1 MFGKLSWAAIPFDQP
16 IPLAAAAFVVVA
28 IVGVLAWVTLKGW
41 LPYLW
46 REWITSVDH
55 KRIGIMYTLLAMVML
70 LRGFADAIMMRSQ
83 QALAFRSEGYLPPE
97 HYDQIFSAHG
107 TLMIFFVA
115 MPFVIGLMNFV
126 MPLQLGIRDVAF
138 PTLNSVSLWL
148 TATGALLV
156 NISLVVGEF
165 ARTGWLPYPPLSEL
179 AYSPGVGVDYY
190 LWAIQI
196 SGVGTL
202 LTGVNFVTTVLKLH
216 APGMTYMRMPM
227 FCWTTLATNLLIV
240 AAFPILTA
248 TLAMLLLDRYL
259 GFHFFSNEAGGNMMM
274 FMNLIWAW
282 GHPEVYILILPAF
295 GIFSEVFSTFSGKP
309 LFGYRSMVMATMA
322 ICLLSFTVWLHHF
335 FTMGAGPDV
344 NAIFGIASMIIAVPT
359 GVKVFNWLFTMFG
372 GRVVYTTPILWS
384 IGFMVT
390 FVIGGMTGVLL
401 AMPPAD
407 FVLHNSLFL
416 VAHFHNV
423 IIGGLLFGAFAGYS
437 YWFPKAFGFR
447 LHEGLGK
454 AAFWCW
460 IIGFYVAFMPLY
472 VLGLMGMT
480 RRMQHY
486 DVLAWRPWLLIAA
499 GGAAIIAAGIILQ
512 IAQLAVSIRRR
523 ETLRDETGD
532 PWDGR
537 SLEWAT
543 SSPPPAYNFAVLP
556 HVEGQDAYWAMKQRA
571 RRQARLG
578 EEPSYTDIEMPRNSP
593 TGFICAFF
601 ATLMGFAL
609 IWHIWWMVA
618 LAALG
623 AYATFVVFAWRDRV
637 EYVIPADMVARIDRA
652 NRSTR
657 SEALVH
663 MQATS

>member
-1 MFGKLSWAAIPFDQP
+1 MLGKLSWAAIPFNQP
-16 IPLAAAAFVVVA
+16 IPLVAAAVVGLV
-28 IVGVLAWVTLKGW
+28 IIGVLAWVTLKGW

-46 REWITSVDH
+46 QEWITSVDH
-55 KRIGIMYTLLAMVML
+55 KRIGIMYMLLALVML
-70 LRGFADAIMMRSQ
+70 LRGFTDAIMMRSQ
-83 QALAFRSEGYLPPE
+83 QALAFHSNGYLPPE

-138 PTLNSVSLWL
+138 PTLNSVSFWL

-165 ARTGWLPYPPLSEL
+165 ARTGWLPFPPLSEIT
-179 AYSPGVGVDYY
+179 YSPGVGVDYY
-190 LWAIQI
+190 LWSLQI
-196 SGVGTL
+196 SGVGTV
-202 LTGVNFVTTVLKLH
+202 LTGVNFVTTVLKIH
-216 APGMTYMRMPM
+216 APGMTYLRMPV
-227 FCWTTLATNLLIV
+227 FCWTTLAANLLIV

-259 GFHFFSNEAGGNMMM
+259 GFHFFTNEAGGNMMM

-295 GIFSEVFSTFSGKP
+295 GVFSEVISTFSGKA

-335 FTMGAGPDV
+335 FTMGAGADV
-344 NAIFGIASMIIAVPT
+344 NAVFGIASAIIAVPT
-359 GVKVFNWLFTMFG
+359 GVKIFNWLFTMYG
-372 GRVVYTTPILWS
+372 GRLIYSQSLLWS

-401 AMPPAD
+401 AVPPAD
-407 FVLHNSLFL
+407 FMLHNSLFL

-423 IIGGLLFGAFAGYS
+423 IIGGLLFGAFAGYTF
-437 YWFPKAFGFR
+437 WFPKAFGFR

-460 IIGFYVAFMPLY
+460 IVGFYVAFMPLY

-486 DVLAWRPWLLIAA
+486 DVPAWHPLLLVAA
-499 GGAAIIAAGIILQ
+499 CGAVIILAGIILQ
-512 IAQLAVSIRRR
+512 IAQLVVSIRRR
-523 ETLRDETGD
+523 EELRDNTGD
-532 PWDGR
+532 PWNGR

-543 SSPPPAYNFAVLP
+543 SSPPPAFNFAVLP
-556 HVEGQDAYWAMKQRA
+556 RVEGRDAYWAMKQRA
-571 RRQARLG
+571 PQQTKPG
-578 EEPSYTDIEMPRNSP
+578 PEPGYADIEMPRNSA
-593 TGFICAFF
+593 TGFVCAFF
-601 ATLMGFAL
+601 ATFMGFAL
-609 IWHIWWMVA
+609 IWHIWWMAIVA
-618 LAALG
+618 AAG
-623 AYATFVVFAWRDRV
+623 AYATFVVFAWRDRT
-637 EYVIPADMVARIDRA
+637 EYIIPAEEVARIDRN
-652 NRSTR
+652 NRSAR
-657 SEALVH
+657 GEALLP
-663 MQATS
+663 MEATP